1 MDAKVWN
8 DQYDA
13 VIARIL
19 NEKSALVALIRD
31 KANEILSGEDKDN
44 FIGLNGSEWALGLD
58 IEGKDIV
65 AYGDGY
71 WQDLIDLTIY
81 ELREIGDCLYINS
94 YELI

>member
-1 MDAKVWN
+1 MDTKVWN

>member
-19 NEKSALVALIRD
+19 NEKSTLVALIRD

-58 IEGKDIV
+58 IEGNDIV

>member
-1 MDAKVWN
+1 MDTKVWN

-31 KANEILSGEDKDN
+31 KANEILSGKDKGN

-81 ELREIGDCLYINS
+81 ELREIGDCLFIH
-94 YELI
+94 

>member
-19 NEKSALVALIRD
+19 NEKSTLVALIRD
-31 KANEILSGEDKDN
+31 KANEILSGEGKDN
-44 FIGLNGSEWALGLD
+44 FIGLNGSEWALGLN
-58 IEGKDIV
+58 IEGNDIV

-71 WQDLIDLTIY
+71 WQDLVDLTIY
-81 ELREIGDCLYINS
+81 ELREIGDSLYINS

>member
-1 MDAKVWN
+1 MDTKVWN

-19 NEKSALVALIRD
+19 NEKSTLVALIRD

-81 ELREIGDCLYINS
+81 ELREIGDSLYINS